1 MASESYVPIIE
12 ITDENFKTMWP
23 AISRAISESSFVAL
37 DCELSGLGSKSKL
50 NSPMIDVRYT
60 NIKEITKEYSIVSL
74 GISCFKCLF
83 CSQLNTSFDDGND
96 GLVKSHSY
104 LVQTFNI
111 FTLCSQKYTVEMKGL
126 KFLLSH
132 GFDFNK
138 QYAHG
143 LQYERGEDK
152 EIGEN
157 SPLSVK
163 KLFHCIIQHQKP
175 IVLHNGFL
183 DLMFL
188 YQSFYTELPRNIES
202 FAADLFEMFPSGIYD
217 TKYISEFHQSFSA
230 TYLEFLFKYL
240 QIENDNRTNSGDW
253 HCRLKFLPY
262 PQNMA
267 HLKWFYYMQ
276 IFDENIDKNEMS
288 KPLCESYKYHGWCS
302 EAENCSSS
310 HNINRIVLE
319 LKELSNKKRRK
330 FSNGVANVSLA
341 QLINMEKHKLE
352 EDKKVS
358 SSLLS
363 KDGTFS
369 NKRGGD
375 VNGSSSQKYSDLIKR
390 KNNSVEIENNDVGC
404 RIHTSNLEFKTANVN
419 TKCLCKKN
427 DIENSSSLDSG
438 ARDVI
443 SENFNG
449 ERNSSCSGHS
459 AGFDAFMTGFIFACD
474 ITTLGQLPNASA
486 FHNSKELKLNHIAG
500 KVYLIGKEFP
510 FLVRNSSYNGT
521 SANHDRVIKLLR
533 NA

>member
-1 MASESYVPIIE
+1 MVLLL
-12 ITDENFKTMWP
+12 NF
-23 AISRAISESSFVAL
+23 FFF
-37 DCELSGLGSKSKL
+37 
-50 NSPMIDVRYT
+50 
-60 NIKEITKEYSIVSL
+60 SL
-74 GISCFKCLF
+74 
-83 CSQLNTSFDDGND
+83 Q
-96 GLVKSHSY
+96 
-104 LVQTFNI
+104 
-111 FTLCSQKYTVEMKGL
+111 
-126 KFLLSH
+126 
-132 GFDFNK
+132 
-138 QYAHG
+138 
-143 LQYERGEDK
+143 
-152 EIGEN
+152 
-157 SPLSVK
+157 
-163 KLFHCIIQHQKP
+163 
-175 IVLHNGFL
+175 
-183 DLMFL
+183 
-188 YQSFYTELPRNIES
+188 
-202 FAADLFEMFPSGIYD
+202 
-217 TKYISEFHQSFSA
+217 
-230 TYLEFLFKYL
+230 
-240 QIENDNRTNSGDW
+240 
-253 HCRLKFLPY
+253 
-262 PQNMA
+262 
-267 HLKWFYYMQ
+267 
-276 IFDENIDKNEMS
+276 
-288 KPLCESYKYHGWCS
+288 YHGWCS

-352 EDKKVS
+352 EDKKIS

-363 KDGTFS
+363 KDGTFP

-375 VNGSSSQKYSDLIKR
+375 VNGSSSQKDSDLIKR
-390 KNNSVEIENNDVGC
+390 KNNSVEIKDNDVGC
-404 RIHTSNLEFKTANVN
+404 RIHTSNLDLKTANVN

-427 DIENSSSLDSG
+427 DIENSLSLDSG